1 MASITNALTPAKEFN
16 ENNIGF
22 TEPKVKDGRFNG
34 YITNPELD
42 NNANLYIL
50 TDPILTSY
58 GMSEYVAKEGEKPS
72 YSITVKN
79 KSLISEYQNSANNLF
94 NKVNVLTEN
103 LKDYFI
109 KHNHLMLNAKD
120 ASKLKKNPKM
130 VQAWVNNCIKQDKN
144 EQDEI
149 KLKIRSDFKTGRPV
163 LQSLTVEKIE
173 IKDDKKVSIE
183 KKKINLNDSE
193 DPWSV
198 LKENIKPGYH
208 IQAVI
213 KPSIYWYGNR
223 FGITFNI
230 ESLMVMKTV
239 STIVDI
245 KANDLNADDVKFS
258 PAKKNKD
265 GKGYSAL
272 VLNSSKNSIFGKI
285 ETNWTKTQWGISS
298 YENKPGEFDYSIF
311 IKNVSDIPEAVDD
324 VNNFF
329 EFSDGINE
337 KGIDY
342 IMEYKDTVF
351 SPSDAKSMTRDIA
364 ESVNFNPCVTQDKNN
379 ENQIKFKIMKN
390 DDGNPLFTC
399 FEYNDTNDEES
410 KKEVDWNSCENVWED
425 IKKIVPANSHIR
437 VIVQPRIYF
446 ISSKVGINYRL
457 SELHVYKN
465 NGPRQDF
472 NDVFSFTDDKAVE
485 DSNEEDNEEADEK
498 SNEDE
503 DEAEA
508 DEAEADEDEEIE
520 IDEDEDS
527 DAYGSD

>member
-1 MASITNALTPAKEFN
+1 MASITNALTQAKDFN
-16 ENNIGF
+16 EKNIGF

-58 GMSEYVAKEGEKPS
+58 GLSEYTAKEGEKPS
-72 YSITVKN
+72 YSIVVKN
-79 KSLISEYQNSANNLF
+79 KSLITEYQNSANNLF

-103 LKDYFI
+103 LKDYFL

-120 ASKLKKNPKM
+120 ASKLKKKPEM

-198 LKENIKPGYH
+198 LRENIKPGYH

-213 KPSIYWYGNR
+213 KPSIYWFGNR

-230 ESLMVMKTV
+230 ESLMVMKTA

-245 KANDLNADDVKFS
+245 SASDLNSNDVNFS
-258 PAKKNKD
+258 PIKKNKD

-285 ETNWTKTQWGISS
+285 KTEWAKTQYGISS
-298 YENKPGEFDYSIF
+298 YENKITGEMDYSTY
-311 IKNVSDIPEAVDD
+311 IKNISDIPESVDD

-329 EFSDGINE
+329 EFSEGINE

-342 IMEYKDTVF
+342 IMEYKDTIF
-351 SPSDAKSMTRDIA
+351 GPSEAKSMTRDIA

-379 ENQIKFKIMKN
+379 EDQIKFKIIKN
-390 DDGNPLFTC
+390 DDGNPSFTC
-399 FEYNDTNDEES
+399 FEYSDFNDEES

-446 ISSKVGINYRL
+446 ISSKVGINYKL

-485 DSNEEDNEEADEK
+485 DNDKAVDKADEK
-498 SNEDE
+498 SNDEEAESDE
-503 DEAEA
+503 DA
-508 DEAEADEDEEIE
+508 DEDADEEIE